1 MVSQYGPVRVQ
12 SAWSWLCA
20 LSNPIDGRAVG
31 WIPSGWRLA
40 GPFPITDVPFQPWG
54 VSGARTLPTLTSG
67 YCSWGFSL
75 QLGRPETLPSGG
87 HKPPC
92 PFPNQARPWGIT
104 SCRAGP
110 VSGAERNRT
119 ISVHSRGT
127 PNAFFTSPTIA
138 GSCTLLLLTDTRT
151 PLCGIP
157 RPPPRLVS
165 KNENVDFGFA
175 LDGACPR
182 YACAMEMVKA
192 KLTIERDI
200 EIFRRS
206 REATS
211 CNAGCSRPQVR
222 HIGSGAHYPGATAK

>member
-110 VSGAERNRT
+110 YLALKEIVRFQYIAEGLPMP
-119 ISVHSRGT
+119 SL
-127 PNAFFTSPTIA
+127 PALPSPA
-138 GSCTLLLLTDTRT
+138 LARSC
-151 PLCGIP
+151 
-157 RPPPRLVS
+157 S
-165 KNENVDFGFA
+165 
-175 LDGACPR
+175 
-182 YACAMEMVKA
+182 
-192 KLTIERDI
+192 
-200 EIFRRS
+200 
-206 REATS
+206 
-211 CNAGCSRPQVR
+211 
-222 HIGSGAHYPGATAK
+222 